1 MMKKSVKI
9 MVSIPLREDTL
20 SNVKTS
26 GYPSIAYDLVSIPL
40 REDTLSNP

>member
-1 MMKKSVKI
+1 

-20 SNVKTS
+20 SNAREDGDIKES
-26 GYPSIAYDLVSIPL
+26 QRKNVSIPL